1 MQKPSGTEGVSL
13 NELLALEADDGQGNK
28 QEEEEEGSD
37 ASDYVQIEDEDMV
50 NETTLQL
57 PPKCHLHPVGTL
69 RIKQKAD
76 WALPLAESILKAE
89 ASFLANKK
97 VAPRLRSAV
106 EKRWEEAPVR
116 KELTP
121 TMRAS
126 IVEWDKEASMK
137 GKNKSRRLS
146 MEQYEQ
152 EAWDEWT
159 PSTMQEPKTNI
170 YLKTWPNRTTMQVF
184 NTLRSKLTY
193 KAMLLK
199 STHTHI
205 N

>member
-1 MQKPSGTEGVSL
+1 M
-13 NELLALEADDGQGNK
+13 
-28 QEEEEEGSD
+28 
-37 ASDYVQIEDEDMV
+37 
-50 NETTLQL
+50 
-57 PPKCHLHPVGTL
+57 
-69 RIKQKAD
+69 
-76 WALPLAESILKAE
+76 
-89 ASFLANKK
+89 
-97 VAPRLRSAV
+97 
-106 EKRWEEAPVR
+106 R

-184 NTLRSKLTY
+184 NILRSKLTY
-193 KAMLLK
+193 EAMLLK
-199 STHTHI
+199 SRGATQSWLWI
-205 N
+205 AWASRSGCPWSRS